1 MLSYRLECQKI
12 LVLHTT
18 TTTTPQMYIST
29 KYVPEKSKNG
39 IFLCCLT
46 TVQNVCGYVY
56 IYAHVHTCMHQH
68 GLLTATAIYSS
79 ILLSEQWW

>member
-12 LVLHTT
+12 FGTT
-18 TTTTPQMYIST
+18 TTHVYLCTYT
-29 KYVPEKSKNG
+29 EKSKNG